1 LAFKVSTAGLGE
13 GEDVGAGV
21 GVGVPTF
28 ARITT
33 VATNKETPATAYGAS
48 LLVDRRSRRVISG
61 R

>member
-21 GVGVPTF
+21 AVGVPTF

-48 LLVDRRSRRVISG
+48 LLVDRRS
-61 R
+61 